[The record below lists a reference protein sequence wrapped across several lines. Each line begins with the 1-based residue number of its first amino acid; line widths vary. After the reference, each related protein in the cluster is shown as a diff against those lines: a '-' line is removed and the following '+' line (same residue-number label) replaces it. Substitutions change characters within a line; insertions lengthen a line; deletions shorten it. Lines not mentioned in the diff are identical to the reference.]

1 MIGSLTPQCHTE
13 LAIITL
19 YDVAFHVNYHVSP
32 LIGNISRLNRIATL
46 LARCLRLTPTI
57 TDDSSRL
64 ATVGWLNLIQTGFPP
79 VRLIA
84 LGWAHNSNNRVFST
98 LYKAEI
104 EQNRCAMACQGCG
117 AVSST
122 SSKIGSDRIVPR

>member
-13 LAIITL
+13 LAYYAL
-19 YDVAFHVNYHVSP
+19 HVVAFHVNYHVSP
-32 LIGNISRLNRIATL
+32 LIGNLSRLNRIATL

-64 ATVGWLNLIQTGFPP
+64 ATVGWLNLNQTGVPP

-84 LGWAHNSNNRVFST
+84 LGWAHNSNFLS
-98 LYKAEI
+98 LY
-104 EQNRCAMACQGCG
+104 QFHSPN
-117 AVSST
+117 SS
-122 SSKIGSDRIVPR
+122 P

>member
-1 MIGSLTPQCHTE
+1 MIGSMTPQCHTE
-13 LAIITL
+13 LAFYAL
-19 YDVAFHVNYHVSP
+19 HDVAFHVNYHVSP

-64 ATVGWLNLIQTGFPP
+64 ATVGWLNLNQTGFPP

-84 LGWAHNSNNRVFST
+84 LGWAHNSNLAEHLCTRQTRIIIFS
-98 LYKAEI
+98 ASI
-104 EQNRCAMACQGCG
+104 
-117 AVSST
+117 
-122 SSKIGSDRIVPR
+122 I